1 MLLAW
6 IWALFSVQIMRWP
19 LPPLMAKPVPKQ
31 FWTLPLQAPRLVPW
45 LLPYREW
52 EQEYRE
58 YFQRHYR
65 DPRVR
70 FRPTMIV
77 MHYTVTDDAEAV
89 WEGFARGGRM
99 DAGDYG
105 MIFGHV
111 SVQLMVDKDGT
122 VYQLLPLDWR
132 CTGAYGVNHV
142 ALSIEMIAANE
153 KDLLSRPRQVWSSIC
168 LVRYLMRRFDIPLS
182 KVVSHNDVSIGRLV
196 LPEYLD
202 YADSKWPYGYPPQF
216 FRYDPGMTYM
226 AWLKTVLRWRK

>member
-1 MLLAW
+1 MILAW
-6 IWALFSVQIMRWP
+6 LWALWTVQIP
-19 LPPLMAKPVPKQ
+19 HFNLPPLMAKPVPKQ
-31 FWTLPLQAPRLVPW
+31 FWSLPLTRPRLVPW
-45 LLPYREW
+45 LLPYQEW
-52 EQEYRE
+52 EKEYRE

-65 DPRVR
+65 DPRIT
-70 FRPTMIV
+70 FHPSMIV

-89 WEGFARGGRM
+89 WNGFERGGRM
-99 DAGDYG
+99 DAGDFG
-105 MIFGHV
+105 LIFGHV

-122 VYQLLPLDWR
+122 VYQLLPLDRR

-142 ALSIEMIAANE
+142 ALSIEMIAADE
-153 KDLLSRPRQVWSSIC
+153 ADLLSRPRQVWASFC
-168 LVRYLMRRFDIPLS
+168 LVRYLMQRFRIPLS

-226 AWLKTVLRWRK
+226 AWLKTVLARR